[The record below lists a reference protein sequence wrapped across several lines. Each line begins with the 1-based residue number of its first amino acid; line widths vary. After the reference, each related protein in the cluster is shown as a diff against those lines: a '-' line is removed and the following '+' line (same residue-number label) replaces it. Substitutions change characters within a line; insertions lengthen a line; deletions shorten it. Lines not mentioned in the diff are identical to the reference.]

1 MELCC
6 DWGCSPLGSSNV
18 DLIDRSE
25 GLCRSEF
32 ALVDNWADYSSI
44 NRQDS
49 CSRSTVAKRALVIFA
64 AMFVMMAGC
73 MERDCPKQANQPDCE
88 PKIETLAQ
96 VHQSIN
102 AETAKNVQVDL
113 SRFFVNDFENTRP
126 LIADRNLD
134 SDLRM
139 PANFLEPHAY
149 TI

>member
-49 CSRSTVAKRALVIFA
+49 CSRSTVAKRALVFFTA
-64 AMFVMMAGC
+64 KFVMMAGS
-73 MERDCPKQANQPDCE
+73 MKRDCPEQANQPECE
-88 PKIETLAQ
+88 PEIETLAQ
-96 VHQSIN
+96 IHQTMN
-102 AETAKNVQVDL
+102 AESNANVQVNL
-113 SRFFVNDFENTRP
+113 SRPFVNDSLNEY
-126 LIADRNLD
+126 AKCQW
-134 SDLRM
+134 
-139 PANFLEPHAY
+139 
-149 TI
+149 